1 MEVTFYRGLLDSL
14 NIKPHVWRI
23 ENKDGKSYKTAGD
36 PFLNT
41 QMSDEMRE
49 NYTAFLEDLY
59 EILQLILPMEE
70 IGLMMMEHLI

>member
-1 MEVTFYRGLLDSL
+1 MLSQ
-14 NIKPHVWRI
+14 HVWRI

-49 NYTAFLEDLY
+49 NYGQFLR
-59 EILQLILPMEE
+59 
-70 IGLMMMEHLI
+70 